1 MTITQAGQRAAELWQ
16 LIEEHNRHYYVDNRP
31 VISDFDYDMLLQ
43 ELAAI
48 EKKFPQ
54 LAAAASPTQQVGS
67 DITKEFVQVMHKY
80 PMMSLSNTYSME
92 ELYEFDNRVRKGLD
106 GAPEYVCELK
116 FDGTAIGLTY
126 LDGRLHQA
134 ITRGDGQRG
143 DDVTA
148 NVRTISTIPQQLHGN
163 DFPHE
168 FEIRG
173 EIYMPFEAFERLNRE
188 REIDGEQP
196 FANPRNAAAGSLK
209 LLDSGEVACRGL
221 NCFLYYLLGERLP
234 AENHYECLQAAK
246 KWGFAVSEHV
256 RKCDSIAAVFDFIR
270 YWEASREALPY
281 ATDGVVIKV
290 NSFAHQRR
298 LGFTAK
304 SPRWAT
310 SFKFKAEQV
319 VTELLSV
326 DFQVGRTGAIT
337 PVANLEPVLLAGTTV
352 KRASLHNADQMA
364 LLDIRL
370 HDWVKV
376 EKGGEIIPKVVGVDL
391 SRRPA
396 GSEAFQYI
404 THCPECGAAL
414 VRDGGEAKHYCP
426 NDAHCPP
433 QILGKIEH
441 FAGRKAMNITA
452 GEATIELLF
461 RNGLVKNVADLYTL
475 KKEDLAHF
483 DKWGEKSAE
492 NLVQSIAASIDTPFE
507 KVLFALGIRYV
518 GETTA
523 KKIAAAVRSIDALA
537 RAGREELLAIDE
549 VGERIADSILAYFAD
564 ESNCELVARL
574 RTAGLQLEAGAQA
587 QLSDALAG
595 MSFVITGTLSRP
607 REEFKALIE
616 QHGGSAGSTLSA
628 KTTHLLAGDKGGS
641 KLEKARKLG
650 VKIIDEETLM
660 KIINNEA

>member
-1 MTITQAGQRAAELWQ
+1 MTAKQAEQRAAELRQ
-16 LIEEHNRHYYVDNRP
+16 IIEEHNRRYYVLNRP
-31 VISDFDYDMLLQ
+31 VISDFQYDVLMQ

-48 EKKFPQ
+48 EKKFPH
-54 LAAAASPTQQVGS
+54 LVTAASPTQRVGS
-67 DITKEFVQVMHKY
+67 DITKEFVQVGHKY
-80 PMMSLSNTYSME
+80 PMLSLSNTYSIE
-92 ELYEFDNRVRKGLD
+92 ELREFDNRVRKGLD
-106 GAPEYVCELK
+106 GEPEYVCELK

-134 ITRGDGQRG
+134 VTRGDGQRG
-143 DDVTA
+143 DDVTV
-148 NVRTISTIPQQLHGN
+148 NVRTIPSIPQQLRGN

-173 EIYMPFEAFERLNRE
+173 EIYMPFLAFERLNRE
-188 REIDGEQP
+188 RDMEGEQP

-209 LLDSGEVACRGL
+209 LLDSNETARRGL
-221 NCFLYYLLGERLP
+221 NCFLYYLLGDQLP
-234 AENHYECLQAAK
+234 ADNHYECLQAAK
-246 KWGFAVSEHV
+246 RWGFTVSEHT
-256 RKCDSIAAVFDFIR
+256 RKCPSIEAVFDFIR
-270 YWEASREALPY
+270 YWETSREGLPY

-310 SFKFKAEQV
+310 SFKFKAEQA

-326 DFQVGRTGAIT
+326 DFQVGRTGAVT
-337 PVANLEPVLLAGTTV
+337 PVANLAPVLLAGTTV
-352 KRASLHNADQMA
+352 KRASLHNADQMS

-391 SRRPA
+391 NRRPH
-396 GSEAFQYI
+396 GSEPFRYI

-414 VRDGGEAKHYCP
+414 VRDEGEAKHYCP

-433 QILGKIEH
+433 QILGKIAH
-441 FAGRKAMNITA
+441 FISRKAMNITA

-461 RNGLVKNVADLYTL
+461 RNGLVKNIADLYTL
-475 KKEDLAHF
+475 KKEDVENF

-492 NLVQSIAASIDTPFE
+492 NLIKSIADSTGTPFE
-507 KVLFALGIRYV
+507 RVLFALGIRYV

-523 KKIAAAVRSIDALA
+523 RKIAAALRSIDALA
-537 RAGREELLAIDE
+537 QADREQLLAVDE
-549 VGERIADSILAYFAD
+549 VGERIARSILAYFSD
-564 ESNCELVARL
+564 ESNREIIARL
-574 RTAGLQLEAGAQA
+574 RAAGLQFEAGAQVRF
-587 QLSDALAG
+587 SDALAG

-616 QHGGSAGSTLSA
+616 AHGGSAGNTVSP
-628 KTTHLLAGDKGGS
+628 KTTYLLSGDKGGA
-641 KLEKARKLG
+641 KLDTARKLG
-650 VKIIDEETLM
+650 VKIIDEEAFRELIGV
-660 KIINNEA
+660 KN